1 MKEVESPGEIH
12 RFNRDIAEALSRIGE
27 KDAILQTEDTGMDT
41 KSAQSH
47 LGKHG
52 GFESYIVALEAQL
65 QVLIDD
71 SAALQSRYPG
81 EDGQHIAQQQQMVL
95 RARKAALMSS
105 NDYYNFMGMDRD
117 LVFWT
122 VEKSDYLRESIRRCF
137 GSNADHD
144 NLKKPS

>member
-1 MKEVESPGEIH
+1 M
-12 RFNRDIAEALSRIGE
+12 
-27 KDAILQTEDTGMDT
+27 
-41 KSAQSH
+41 
-47 LGKHG
+47 
-52 GFESYIVALEAQL
+52 
-65 QVLIDD
+65 LIDD